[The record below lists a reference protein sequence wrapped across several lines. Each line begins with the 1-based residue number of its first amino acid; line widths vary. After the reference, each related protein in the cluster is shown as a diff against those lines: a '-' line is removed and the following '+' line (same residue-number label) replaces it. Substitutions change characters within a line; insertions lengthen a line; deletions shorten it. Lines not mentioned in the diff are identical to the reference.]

1 MSASSEDIPSLT
13 LRVLEKIQGELVS
26 LNTKFDTLN
35 TKVDTLNTKFDTL
48 NTKVETLN
56 TKVDTLNTRVDTTN
70 TELVSLNGRFDNF
83 LTFAGR
89 DVQDLKVRVSAL
101 EQLAARRP

>member
-13 LRVLEKIQGELVS
+13 LRVLERIQGELVA

-35 TKVDTLNTKFDTL
+35 E
-48 NTKVETLN
+48 KVETLN

-83 LTFAGR
+83 LTFTGR
-89 DVQDLKVRVSAL
+89 DVHDLKVRVSAL
-101 EQLAARRP
+101 EQRAARRP

>member
-13 LRVLEKIQGELVS
+13 LRVLERIQGELVGLRGDVQGLS
-26 LNTKFDTLN
+26 
-35 TKVDTLNTKFDTL
+35 
-48 NTKVETLN
+48 
-56 TKVDTLNTRVDTTN
+56 TKVDTLNTRVDTMN